1 MKKRLALFDL
11 GTNTFNLLVC
21 DVGDGSFTEVYKTK
35 FPVKLGE
42 GGLANNLLLPR
53 AMERGIMALRTAVY
67 EITNLGCDSVLAIGT
82 AALREAKNAKEFTD
96 TVMEQLNIDIEII
109 DGLREADLIYKGVRA
124 STVLTEA
131 CDLIMDIGGGSVE
144 FILGNKHE
152 AYEVFSFNAGVAKLL
167 RKFEPEEPISKENID
182 KIHSFLDTTFAPLHL
197 AVLKH
202 KPCRL
207 VGSSGSFD
215 SVRDMILESKDLT
228 DKLDESRVTIDLFK
242 EIYQSVISK
251 TKEERFEIPGLVP
264 LRVDYIVMAVI
275 LMDYIQSKFNFD
287 GFIQCDYAL
296 KEGLLIENLQ

>member
-109 DGLREADLIYKGVRA
+109 DGLREADLIYKGVQA
-124 STVLTEA
+124 SHVLNSH

-144 FILGNKHE
+144 FILGNKNE
-152 AYEVFSFNAGVAKLL
+152 AFEVFSFNAGVAKLL
-167 RKFEPEEPISKENID
+167 RKFNPEEPISNETID
-182 KIHSFLDTTFAPLHL
+182 KIHSFLDSTFAPLL
-197 AVLKH
+197 SAVKQH
-202 KPCRL
+202 KPSRL

-215 SVRDMILESKDLT
+215 SVRDMIVESKELAP
-228 DKLDESRVTIDLFK
+228 KLSEQMVSRNLFQ
-242 EIYQSVISK
+242 EIYQSIISK

-264 LRVDYIVMAVI
+264 LRVDYIVMALI
-275 LMDYIQSKFNFD
+275 LMDYIQNKFNFD

>member
-21 DVGDGSFTEVYKTK
+21 DVGNGTFTEVYKTK

-67 EITNLGCDSVLAIGT
+67 EVTNLGCDSVIAIGT

-96 TVMEQLNIDIEII
+96 SVLEQLNIDIEII
-109 DGLREADLIYKGVRA
+109 DGLREAELIYKGVKA
-124 STVLTEA
+124 SDVLNKH

-144 FILGNKHE
+144 FILGTQDE
-152 AYEVFSFNAGVAKLL
+152 ALEVFSFNAGVAKLL
-167 RKFEPEEPISKENID
+167 RKFNPEEPITTHTIQ
-182 KIHSFLDTTFAPLHL
+182 KIHQFLDSTFEPLIT
-197 AVLKH
+197 AVKQH
-202 KPCRL
+202 KPSRL

-215 SVRDMILESKDLT
+215 SVRDMILESNELASQ
-228 DKLDESRVTIDLFK
+228 LSEQRVSRPLFR
-242 EIYQSVISK
+242 EIYSSIISK

-275 LMDYIQSKFNFD
+275 LMDYIQSTFSFD

>member
-21 DVGDGSFTEVYKTK
+21 DVENGSFTEIYNTK

-82 AALREAKNAKEFTD
+82 AALRDAKNAKDFTD
-96 TVMEQLNIDIEII
+96 SVMEHLNIDIEII

-124 STVLTEA
+124 SNVLTQD

-144 FILGNKHE
+144 FILGNKDE
-152 AYEVFSFNAGVAKLL
+152 AFKVFSFNAGVAKLL
-167 RKFEPEEPISKENID
+167 QKFDPTEPILTGEIS
-182 KIHSFLDTTFAPLHL
+182 KIHAFLDTTFAPLIE
-197 AVLKH
+197 AVKTH
-202 KPCRL
+202 KPNRL

-215 SVRDMILESKDLT
+215 SVRDMIVESKTLAS
-228 DKLDESRVTIDLFK
+228 KLSEHMVSRELFR
-242 EIYQSVISK
+242 EIYDSVISK

-275 LMDYIQSKFNFD
+275 LMDYIQNKFAFN

>member
-21 DVGDGSFTEVYKTK
+21 DVENGSFTEVYKTK

-53 AMERGIMALRTAVY
+53 AMERGIMAMRTAIY

-82 AALREAKNAKEFTD
+82 AALREASNAHEFTD
-96 TVMEQLNIDIEII
+96 RALKELNIDIEVI

-124 STVLTEA
+124 SNVLNSD
-131 CDLIMDIGGGSVE
+131 CDLVMDIGGGSVE
-144 FILGNKHE
+144 FILGNKDE
-152 AYEVFSFNAGVAKLL
+152 AHKVFSFNAGVAKLL
-167 RKFEPEEPISKENID
+167 RKFDPDEPISEKSIEE
-182 KIHSFLDTTFAPLHL
+182 IHVFLDKVFAPLS
-197 AVLKH
+197 AEVAKY
-202 KPCRL
+202 KPVRL

-215 SVRDMILESKDLT
+215 SVRDMILGAEELAPILHEHKVSGT
-228 DKLDESRVTIDLFK
+228 LFK
-242 EIYQSVISK
+242 EIYNSIISK

-275 LMDYIQSKFNFD
+275 LMDYVQTKFGFD
-287 GFIQCDYAL
+287 GFVQCDYAL